1 MAQYDESEYFTD
13 LQEEVAEREAQ
24 EALRRMVRTEIRRV
38 HTGAAA
44 EDIADDIAREE
55 RERAMES
62 CKRNKPRWMV
72 WITSAVTGDI
82 LLAEE
87 VKRAY
92 NLFTLVGVT
101 FFVSMAVIFAALQ
114 RDMQCTRLKK
124 EVERLR
130 ERSIRIS
137 EECHQ
142 QTSHSE
148 IVRKLKSRGIALE
161 DPAVQPKRLK

>member
-1 MAQYDESEYFTD
+1 MANYDESEYFTD
-13 LQEEVAEREAQ
+13 SQEEVAEREAQ

-148 IVRKLKSRGIALE
+148 IVCKLKSRGIALE